1 MSPVAEAAPYP
12 LLVATIVETSSSQ
25 AALEVV
31 DIGALLA
38 LLVDL
43 LALLVAGPHSLETE
57 AIALTHHSRGV
68 LLLFVVADAVVVVD
82 PLEEVPRAGR
92 GVAVVVGLTKRVSPL
107 MYDEL

>member
-25 AALEVV
+25 TALEVV

-38 LLVDL
+38 LLV
-43 LALLVAGPHSLETE
+43 AGPHSLEME

-68 LLLFVVADAVVVVD
+68 LLLFVVADVVVVVD